1 MNISGK
7 LQIQKGMMQV
17 CYALVPCVLASVYLF
32 GWRALAILAVTLI
45 VGIGTEALFTL
56 REGKPVTSAVFVTCM
71 ILALSLP
78 PTIPLWMCAVG
89 AAVGVG
95 LGKMAFGGFGRNIFN
110 PAMAGRCFLYVTF
123 PVQMTNRWAEPLAG
137 GAAGFASWT
146 VPPDAVTRSTPLG
159 ALRAGESLPLSDL
172 FFGFT
177 GGSLGETSALLVLLG
192 GVYLLV
198 RKVAPW
204 RIALSCLAG
213 GLAVSVAAGALGHPA
228 IPGPLATLL
237 SGSFLFGTMFVAT
250 EPISGAR
257 TREGQLIYG
266 FFIGALTVVLRGFS
280 NFPEGIMFSVL
291 MMNAAVPLLDRG
303 VQSIKKALAAPA
315 QEAA

>member
-1 MNISGK
+1 MNMGGK

-17 CYALVPCVLASVYLF
+17 CYALAPCALASVYLF

-56 REGKPVTSAVFVTCM
+56 REGKPVTSA
-71 ILALSLP
+71 
-78 PTIPLWMCAVG
+78 
-89 AAVGVG
+89 
-95 LGKMAFGGFGRNIFN
+95 KMAFGGFGRNIFN

-192 GVYLLV
+192 GIYLLV

-303 VQSIKKALAAPA
+303 VQSIKKAVAAPA
-315 QEAA
+315 RETA